1 MTKALSKLE
10 IIVLEWVSADYETL
24 SSIEESATRSL
35 GREVPG
41 DEIREVLVQLQ
52 QRGLVES
59 YSYDRSTGRYLE
71 KPVDPNGQAESYCWL
86 ATQAGQR
93 LVGMEPDGP

>member
-41 DEIREVLVQLQ
+41 D
-52 QRGLVES
+52 
-59 YSYDRSTGRYLE
+59 
-71 KPVDPNGQAESYCWL
+71 
-86 ATQAGQR
+86 
-93 LVGMEPDGP
+93 